1 MADEYDGRVVIDTEL
16 DTDGFK
22 KGSDKLIDAL
32 KGVETKINNLGDA
45 AARAFEEPQKLEIK
59 AEAPKP
65 EEIREGLEEA
75 VEAAEEELPPVQ
87 PHLDSAALD
96 KEAGAMERKLSGI
109 TNEIYRMVSASAQGF
124 RSSGAV
130 LAFDNQ
136 LGKAQDRI
144 ADARA
149 ELEAFA
155 EQEIPTDK
163 YAEVSKKIEDTT
175 AQSDKLY
182 DKLAQLQSMGVD
194 ESSKSWQ
201 KLIAQIEKADNLLS
215 IYEDEAETLRIDG
228 EAFIDPKTTDQYH
241 AMVEELQAAEAALE
255 TNVGLIRQEE
265 IEQAR
270 MAVLV
275 AQEKVAHA
283 SNFVERQLA
292 IRQLEKA
299 QNELARVAEKSVTPA
314 PDPNA
319 VSAWDKFGKI
329 ISTLGGGVLSAGK
342 RLGSIAKTV
351 ASLTKKVTSS
361 IGGTL
366 GKLRGASG
374 IDGLTKKLTGLKGML
389 VSRIKRTFVSTL
401 FNEISTSFKELAKF
415 DTRFDQA
422 ISNMKNRT
430 AELAANIM
438 ATFGPLIQQIEPIV
452 TGIIEKASEAV
463 VKINAAL
470 AAIRGETTMTI
481 AAKRTESYAASLN
494 DAASSAKKAKTAQ
507 DKLNQ
512 TLTSYDEIHKLS
524 DNNAAAAAETATD
537 EASAPVYKTVEVE
550 PVLSG
555 MDEAVRGLITR
566 MKDAV
571 RRGDWGGVG
580 DALADGF
587 NLGVTA
593 LDEAII
599 KARDRVIT
607 GAHNIA
613 EALNGL
619 TAGFDAYALGKTL
632 ADGLELG
639 LDTAYEFLTTYDFGV
654 LGSKIADGINGLG
667 NNLNA
672 EKVGRTIASAV
683 NAAID
688 FAFEL
693 ISGIDWDRLGEKI
706 GTAFN
711 RLVHDIDWTKLAH
724 TVGEGFKG
732 VLNGI
737 ASFIETADWEQV
749 GRTIITVLAEID
761 WPGIAKAMWRL
772 LGAAIGGIAGLIKGA
787 FAEIIERS
795 SNWGE
800 HLFDDYGSEF
810 NAAGEQVSKGVWKG
824 ITGMFENCWK
834 TVKDNILNPLLSGFK
849 KAFGISSPAKKMNP
863 TGEYIAQGVLEGMTS
878 IFSNVTSWVTTN
890 VLEPFKR
897 GFNTAFNVVGDK
909 AQAMLANGKSIA
921 NGIKSGI
928 ETGWGT
934 VTTILSQ
941 KADSIKGFFTS
952 EEFKGLGTKVIE
964 GIGAGVGDDGTYQ
977 NSIGGKLVAL
987 AEKVSGSINVDGV
1000 KQVGKNILHILGWGL
1015 DDDATYNDT
1024 IGKSINDMTKEGGAI
1039 SDSVNADGL
1048 RQIGRNMAW
1057 LINDG
1062 LDEYLHS
1069 TDSSE
1074 LDGFA
1079 AEWVKQSRYNAG
1091 TWGAS
1096 LKYDVSEIGQATKEV
1111 NKTTDGIDTVADKL
1125 AAIAEI
1131 FENIRRTFS
1140 GMTVPTPAI
1149 VTGNFAPAGTA
1160 VTTVDGA
1167 SNAEIKQLL
1176 QRFLDR
1182 AEELEERIAGRPIRL
1197 ESHVEINRRELGLAV
1212 AEYNQNNTNISNGNG
1227 GAW

>member
-32 KGVETKINNLGDA
+32 KGVETKINNLGNA
-45 AARAFEEPQKLEIK
+45 AAKAFEEPQKLEIK

-65 EEIREGLEEA
+65 EEIREGIEEA

-96 KEAGAMERKLSGI
+96 KEASAMERKLGGI

-136 LGKAQDRI
+136 LGKAQDHI

-163 YAEVSKKIEDTT
+163 YAEVTKKIEETT

-182 DKLAQLQSMGVD
+182 DKLAQLQHMGVD

-215 IYEDEAETLRIDG
+215 IYEDEAENLRIAGD
-228 EAFIDPKTTDQYH
+228 AFIDPKTTDQYH
-241 AMVEELQAAEAALE
+241 AMVEELQAAEAALQ

-299 QNELARVAEKSVTPA
+299 QNELAAVAQKSVTPA

-319 VSAWDKFGKI
+319 VSAWDKFGNT
-329 ISTLGGGVLSAGK
+329 ISKLGGGVLSAGK
-342 RLGSIAKTV
+342 RLGSIAKTIG
-351 ASLTKKVTSS
+351 SMTKKLTSS

-415 DTRFDQA
+415 DSKFDQA
-422 ISNMKNRT
+422 ISNMQNRT
-430 AELAANIM
+430 KELAANLM

-470 AAIRGETTMTI
+470 AAIRGEATMTV

-587 NLGVTA
+587 NLGVAA
-593 LDEAII
+593 LDKAII
-599 KARDRVIT
+599 KARDRVID

-619 TAGFDAYALGKTL
+619 TSGFDAYALGKTL

-654 LGSKIADGINGLG
+654 LGGKIADGINGLG

-672 EKVGRTIASAV
+672 EKVGRTIAAAV
-683 NAAID
+683 NDAVD
-688 FAFEL
+688 FGFEL
-693 ISGIDWDRLGEKI
+693 ISGINWDRLGEKL

-711 RLVHDIDWTKLAH
+711 RLVHDIDWAKLAR
-724 TVGEGFKG
+724 TVSAGFI
-732 VLNGI
+732 GI
-737 ASFIETADWEQV
+737 ISYISSALETADWEQV
-749 GRTIITVLAEID
+749 GRTLITVLTNID
-761 WPGIAKAMWRL
+761 WAGMSRAMFRL
-772 LGAAIGGIAGLIKGA
+772 LGAAIGGVAGLIKGA
-787 FAEIIERS
+787 FSEIVERS

-800 HLFDDYGSEF
+800 HLFDEYGSEF
-810 NAAGEQVSKGVWKG
+810 NAAGEQVSKGVWAG
-824 ITGMFENCWK
+824 ITSMFENCWK
-834 TVKDNILNPLLSGFK
+834 KVKDNILTPLLAGFK
-849 KAFGISSPAKKMNP
+849 KAFGISSPAKKMNA
-863 TGEYIAQGVLEGMTS
+863 TGEYIAEGVLEGMTS

-890 VLEPFKR
+890 ILEPFKR
-897 GFNTAFNVVGDK
+897 GFTTAFNVVGDK

-928 ETGWGT
+928 ETGWST
-934 VTTILSQ
+934 VTTTLSQ
-941 KADSIKGFFTS
+941 KADLVKGFFKS
-952 EEFKGLGTKVIE
+952 DDFKQLGTKIIE
-964 GIGAGVGDDGTYQ
+964 GIGAGVGDDGEYQ
-977 NSIGGKLVAL
+977 SSIGSKLGSL
-987 AEKVSGSINVDGV
+987 ASKISGSVDAEGV
-1000 KQVGKNILHILGWGL
+1000 KQVGKNIAWLLGAGIG
-1015 DDDATYNDT
+1015 DADTFNDT
-1024 IGKSINDMTKEGGAI
+1024 IGSSISGLASRI
-1039 SDSVNADGL
+1039 SDSVDAEGI
-1048 RQIGRNMAW
+1048 RQVGKNIAW
-1057 LINDG
+1057 LLNDG
-1062 LDEYLHS
+1062 IEQYLS
-1069 TDSSE
+1069 TTPTAQ
-1074 LDGFA
+1074 LDGVA
-1079 AEWVKQSRYNAG
+1079 ADWVSQAKAGRVVQQYNG
-1091 TWGAS
+1091 P
-1096 LKYDVSEIGQATKEV
+1096 
-1111 NKTTDGIDTVADKL
+1111 KL
-1125 AAIAEI
+1125 NA
-1131 FENIRRTFS
+1131 
-1140 GMTVPTPAI
+1140 PAI
-1149 VTGNFAPAGTA
+1149 VTGNFAPSGT
-1160 VTTVDGA
+1160 TPTETA
-1167 SNAEIKQLL
+1167 SETQEIKQLL
-1176 QRFLDR
+1176 RSFMDR
-1182 AEELEERIAGRPIRL
+1182 ITELEEMIAGRPIRL

-1212 AEYNQNNTNISNGNG
+1212 AEYNNTNSNILNGNG
-1227 GAW
+1227 GRW